1 MIIIRSVIK
10 KKDDPW
16 LKPLA
21 NTTIKL
27 RYKDGSIREIKYP
40 AACDKCKHDVGDYC
54 WALAL
59 AHEDN
64 KVEEFAKEHCP
75 CQDI

>member
-1 MIIIRSVIK
+1 MK
-10 KKDDPW
+10 HKDDPW

-27 RYKDGSIREIKYP
+27 RYKDGSIREITYP
-40 AACDKCKHDVGDYC
+40 STCNKCKADVGDYC

-64 KVEEFAKEHCP
+64 KVEEFAKHCP
-75 CQDI
+75 CEDL